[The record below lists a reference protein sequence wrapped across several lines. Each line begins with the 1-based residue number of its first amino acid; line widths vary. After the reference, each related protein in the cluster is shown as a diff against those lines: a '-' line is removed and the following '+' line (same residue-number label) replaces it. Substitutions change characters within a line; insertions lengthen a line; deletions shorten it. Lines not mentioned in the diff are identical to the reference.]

1 MNNDPYSI
9 ADLTPD
15 QLEEVQQFERRLSE
29 QTGHTI
35 ALIAYDRKGDEN
47 D

>member
-1 MNNDPYSI
+1 MNNDHYSI
-9 ADLTPD
+9 ASLTPD
-15 QLEEVQQFERRLSE
+15 QLQEVQQFEHRLSE

-35 ALIAYDRKGDEN
+35 ALIAYDRDADEN

>member
-1 MNNDPYSI
+1 MNDDYSI
-9 ADLTPD
+9 ASLTPD
-15 QLEEVQQFERRLSE
+15 QLQEVQRFERQLSE

-35 ALIAYDRKGDEN
+35 ALIAYDRDGDEN